1 MVKHRAPL
9 QVDDEFLKKLKEI
22 RKKFMMTVGEPIS
35 LREITQRI
43 AKSPEMKA
51 IENEISRQKNIKI
64 DFNIKFDGRAA

>member
-9 QVDDEFLKKLKEI
+9 QVDDAFLRKLKEI

-35 LREITQRI
+35 LREITERI
-43 AKSPEMKA
+43 AKSPEMKS

-64 DFNIKFDGRAA
+64 DFNIKFDGRAI